1 MSSNN
6 KVITLWKSGGFPL
19 AGIPR
24 PFGKTVEETPRRRQI
39 FLLCSSPLFHLSL
52 PPLIEIP
59 VYSAFPSPGA
69 FYGTKTWANGG
80 EGQAFRSLTN

>member
-19 AGIPR
+19 AGIQR
-24 PFGKTVEETPRRRQI
+24 LFGKTVEETPRRRQI
-39 FLLCSSPLFHLSL
+39 FFTVFQMNSPSL
-52 PPLIEIP
+52 PPLIEIH
-59 VYSAFPSPGA
+59 VCSAFPSPGA

-80 EGQAFRSLTN
+80 EGQAFRSLIN